1 MIVTSFHSHLYLLP
15 QFLAKKMSTFMLPG
29 QTHDSEKKNWNLNF
43 TDRFFKCGTTAKI

>member
-15 QFLAKKMSTFMLPG
+15 QFLAKKCPLLCYQVKPMIL
-29 QTHDSEKKNWNLNF
+29 KKNWNLNF

>member
-29 QTHDSEKKNWNLNF
+29 QTHDSEKKLESKLY
-43 TDRFFKCGTTAKI
+43 RSIL